1 MKTRYGYIVGRDAIH
16 HANFGAEREGHDEM
30 KVRDTSSKAQIL
42 GCPTKRRSKWHR
54 SALFNKV
61 DGSKTVPLLSFFDV
75 SARDR
80 FST

>member
-42 GCPTKRRSKWHR
+42 GCPPQSDDQSGIDRHCSTK
-54 SALFNKV
+54 
-61 DGSKTVPLLSFFDV
+61 
-75 SARDR
+75 
-80 FST
+80 